1 MNLYSVNF
9 AYLIRFL
16 ALAENLHFSKAAEEL
31 GIAQPLLSEQ
41 IKALE
46 YAIDVKLFE
55 RTSRRVELTAAGK
68 VFRDR
73 VKLIVQGVQD
83 SVEAAKAA
91 ELGEQSRLRVGYT
104 DEFAVDYLPKWVRR
118 IKETLPTA
126 ELELTPGMTPQLT
139 DLLKNGL
146 ADVIL
151 ACPIPEEPLGKDYDI
166 LPLATLPLAIAL
178 PAGHALAKRKKVKIS
193 ALATERFLEG
203 PHSPQ
208 SASERVI
215 NRLFAQYGVER
226 DIAQRVHDFE
236 LSVNLVAEGIGVMIG
251 YFSERTRSRGD
262 IVIIDLDEPQAK
274 LTRAALWRK
283 TSRPPLLNLAL
294 EIIASSK

>member
-73 VKLIVQGVQD
+73 VTLLVQSVQD

-91 ELGEQSRLRVGYT
+91 ELGEQSKLRVGYT

-118 IKETLPTA
+118 IREAMPSA

-139 DLLKNGL
+139 DLLKNGV

-151 ACPIPEEPLGKDYDI
+151 ACPIPEEPLGKDYDLLALSP
-166 LPLATLPLAIAL
+166 LPLAVAL
-178 PAGHALAKRKKVKIS
+178 PAGHPLAKRKRVKIS
-193 ALATERFLEG
+193 ALASEKFLEG
-203 PHSPQ
+203 PQSPQ

-226 DIAQRVHDFE
+226 EITQRVHDFE
-236 LSVNLVAEGIGVMIG
+236 LSVSLVAERIGIMIG
-251 YFSERTRSRGD
+251 YFSERTKNRSD
-262 IVIIDLDEPQAK
+262 IAIVALDEPQAN
-274 LTRAALWRK
+274 LPRAVLWRK
-283 TSRPPLLNLAL
+283 ASRSLLLDLAIDIFG
-294 EIIASSK
+294 E

>member
-91 ELGEQSRLRVGYT
+91 ELGEQSRL
-104 DEFAVDYLPKWVRR
+104 
-118 IKETLPTA
+118 
-126 ELELTPGMTPQLT
+126 
-139 DLLKNGL
+139 
-146 ADVIL
+146 
-151 ACPIPEEPLGKDYDI
+151 
-166 LPLATLPLAIAL
+166 
-178 PAGHALAKRKKVKIS
+178 
-193 ALATERFLEG
+193 
-203 PHSPQ
+203 
-208 SASERVI
+208 
-215 NRLFAQYGVER
+215 
-226 DIAQRVHDFE
+226 
-236 LSVNLVAEGIGVMIG
+236 
-251 YFSERTRSRGD
+251 
-262 IVIIDLDEPQAK
+262 
-274 LTRAALWRK
+274 
-283 TSRPPLLNLAL
+283 
-294 EIIASSK
+294 